1 MRPKGATIASLD
13 PIGVLMLV
21 RVWEY
26 QVVPGREAEFE
37 QLYGSAGA
45 WAQLFARSA
54 SHVSTELYRGVDQ
67 PARYL
72 TVDRFSD
79 TRAWQQFLSE
89 HGSDY
94 AELDSG
100 CAQLTTSQV
109 EIR

>member
-1 MRPKGATIASLD
+1 
-13 PIGVLMLV
+13 MLI

-26 QVVPGREAEFE
+26 EVIPGREAEFE

-45 WAQLFARSA
+45 WARLFGRS
-54 SHVSTELYRGVDQ
+54 TGYRGTDLYRDVDR

-79 TRAWQQFLSE
+79 TDSWQLFLRE
-89 HGSDY
+89 HGDDY
-94 AELDSG
+94 AELDLR
-100 CAQLTTSQV
+100 CAELTVSEV

>member
-1 MRPKGATIASLD
+1 
-13 PIGVLMLV
+13 MLV

-26 QVVPGREAEFE
+26 EVVPGREAEFE

-45 WAQLFARSA
+45 WAQLFARSTG
-54 SHVSTELYRGVDQ
+54 HVSTELYRGVEQ

-79 TRAWQQFLSE
+79 TDSWQRFLSE
-89 HGSDY
+89 HGGDY
-94 AELDSG
+94 AELDAR
-100 CAQLTTSQV
+100 CALLATSEA

>member
-1 MRPKGATIASLD
+1 MTGLD
-13 PIGVLMLV
+13 PIGAVMLV

-26 QVVPGREAEFE
+26 EVVAGRAAEFE
-37 QLYGSAGA
+37 RLYGSAGA

-54 SHVSTELYRGVDQ
+54 GHLGTELYRGVDQ

-79 TRAWQQFLSE
+79 TDSWQQFLRE
-89 HGSDY
+89 HGEDY
-94 AELDSG
+94 AELDARCS
-100 CAQLTTSQV
+100 QLTTSQV

>member
-1 MRPKGATIASLD
+1 
-13 PIGVLMLV
+13 MLV

-26 QVVPGREAEFE
+26 EVVPGREAEFE
-37 QLYGSAGA
+37 RLYGSAGA

-54 SHVSTELYRGVDQ
+54 GHVRTELYRGVEQ

-79 TRAWQQFLSE
+79 TDSWQRFLSE
-89 HGSDY
+89 HGADY
-94 AELDSG
+94 AELDSR
-100 CAQLTTSQV
+100 CAHLTTSQV

>member
-1 MRPKGATIASLD
+1 
-13 PIGVLMLV
+13 MLV

-26 QVVPGREAEFE
+26 EVVAARAAEFE
-37 QLYGSAGA
+37 RLYGSAGA

-54 SHVSTELYRGVDQ
+54 GHLSTELYRGVDR

-79 TRAWQQFLSE
+79 TDSWHQFLHE
-89 HGSDY
+89 HGDDY
-94 AELDSG
+94 AELDSR

>member
-1 MRPKGATIASLD
+1 
-13 PIGVLMLV
+13 MLV

-26 QVVPGREAEFE
+26 EVVPGRDAEFE
-37 QLYGSAGA
+37 RLYGSAGA

-67 PARYL
+67 PGRYL

-79 TRAWQQFLSE
+79 TDGWQRFLSE
-89 HGSDY
+89 HGGDY
-94 AELDSG
+94 TELDSR

>member
-1 MRPKGATIASLD
+1 
-13 PIGVLMLV
+13 MLV

-26 QVVPGREAEFE
+26 EVAAGREAEFE

-54 SHVSTELYRGVDQ
+54 GHLGTELYRGVER
-67 PARYL
+67 PGRYL

-79 TRAWQQFLSE
+79 SESWRRFRGE
-89 HGSDY
+89 HGTDY
-94 AELDSG
+94 AELDSR
-100 CAQLTTSQV
+100 CAPLTTSQV

>member
-1 MRPKGATIASLD
+1 
-13 PIGVLMLV
+13 MLV

-26 QVVPGREAEFE
+26 EVVAARAAEFE
-37 QLYGSAGA
+37 RLYGSAGA

-54 SHVSTELYRGVDQ
+54 GHLSTELYRGVDQ

-79 TRAWQQFLSE
+79 TDSWHQFLHE
-89 HGSDY
+89 HGDDY
-94 AELDSG
+94 AELDSR

>member
-1 MRPKGATIASLD
+1 
-13 PIGVLMLV
+13 MLV

-26 QVVPGREAEFE
+26 EVAPGLEAEFE

-54 SHVSTELYRGVDQ
+54 GHLSTELYRAVDQ

-72 TVDRFSD
+72 TVDRFADADSW
-79 TRAWQQFLSE
+79 REFLRE
-89 HGSDY
+89 HGAAY
-94 AELDSG
+94 AELDSR
-100 CAQLTTSQV
+100 CAAVTTSEL

>member
-1 MRPKGATIASLD
+1 
-13 PIGVLMLV
+13 MLV

-26 QVVPGREAEFE
+26 EVVAGRAAEFE
-37 QLYGSAGA
+37 RLYGSAGA
-45 WAQLFARSA
+45 GAQLFARSA
-54 SHVSTELYRGVDQ
+54 GHLSTELYRGVDQ

-79 TRAWQQFLSE
+79 TDSWHQFLHE
-89 HGSDY
+89 HGDDY
-94 AELDSG
+94 AELDSR

>member
-1 MRPKGATIASLD
+1 
-13 PIGVLMLV
+13 MLV

-26 QVVPGREAEFE
+26 EVVPGREAEFE

-54 SHVSTELYRGVDQ
+54 GHVSTELYRRVDR

-72 TVDRFSD
+72 TVDRFSGTD
-79 TRAWQQFLSE
+79 SWQRFLSE
-89 HGSDY
+89 HGGDY
-94 AELDSG
+94 AELDSR
-100 CAQLTTSQV
+100 CAELTTSQA